1 MILVNTEKIKV
12 LVTGGA
18 GFIGSEFVYQLAQLS
33 KYQITVIDS
42 LTYSG
47 SFKNLELASDPI
59 NFKMIDIR
67 NSEDIHECFKKNK
80 FDYVVNFAAESHVD
94 KSIQE
99 PNIFWQT
106 NIIGTCNLL
115 NSSLEFGVLKFFQ
128 ISTDEVY
135 GSIIDGEF
143 SEESRLNPSSPY
155 SASKAAAEFAVQ
167 AFSATY
173 NLNFL
178 IARCSNNYGPRQHTE
193 KLIPTIIKS
202 FLNGAKVPL
211 YGDGSNIREW
221 IFVTDTCSAL
231 TKILEFGKVNN
242 VYNVSSNIFKT
253 NLEVVNQIGE
263 IMQVQKPFFELVKDR
278 PGHDYRYAISSEKI
292 RNELGWQPQTDFKK
306 GIFKTIEWYLSNPER
321 LQKW

>member
-1 MILVNTEKIKV
+1 MNTEKIKV
-12 LVTGGA
+12 LITGGA
-18 GFIGSEFVYQLAQLS
+18 GFIGSEFVYQLAQLA
-33 KYQITVIDS
+33 KYEITVIDS

-47 SFKNLELASDPI
+47 SLENLKLVSNSI
-59 NFKMIDIR
+59 NFKRIDIR
-67 NSEDIHECFKKNK
+67 NSQDIHECFKKNR
-80 FDYVVNFAAESHVD
+80 FDFVVNFAAESHVD

-115 NSSLEFGVLKFFQ
+115 NSSLEFGVFKFFQ

-135 GSIIDGEF
+135 GSITEGEF
-143 SEESRLNPSSPY
+143 SEESKLNPSSPY

-173 NLNFL
+173 QLNYL

-202 FLNGAKVPL
+202 FVNGRKVPL

-221 IFVTDTCSAL
+221 IFVSDTCSAL
-231 TKILEFGKVNN
+231 TKILEFGKLNTI
-242 VYNVSSNIFKT
+242 YNVSSNTFKT
-253 NLEVVNQIGE
+253 NLEVVKQIAK

-278 PGHDYRYAISSEKI
+278 PGHDYRYAISSKKI
-292 RNELGWQPQTDFKK
+292 GNELGWESQTDFEQ

-321 LQKW
+321 MQTW

>member
-1 MILVNTEKIKV
+1 MNTEKIKV

-18 GFIGSEFVYQLAQLS
+18 GFIGSEFVHQLAQLA

-47 SFKNLELASDPI
+47 SLKNLKSINKSI
-59 NFKMIDIR
+59 NFKKIDIR
-67 NSEDIHECFKKNK
+67 NSRDIHECFKKNR
-80 FDYVVNFAAESHVD
+80 FDFVVNFAAESHVD

-135 GSIIDGEF
+135 GSITEGEF
-143 SEESRLNPSSPY
+143 SEESKLNPSSPY
-155 SASKAAAEFAVQ
+155 SASKAAAELAVQ

-173 NLNFL
+173 KLNYL

-193 KLIPTIIKS
+193 KFIPTIIKS
-202 FLNGAKVPL
+202 FLNGRKVPL
-211 YGDGSNIREW
+211 YGDGGNIREW
-221 IFVTDTCSAL
+221 IFVSDTCSAL
-231 TKILEFGKVNN
+231 IKILEFGKANN
-242 VYNVSSNIFKT
+242 VYNVSSKTFKT
-253 NLEVVNQIGE
+253 NLEVVNQIGK
-263 IMQVQKPFFELVKDR
+263 IMQAQKPFFELVQDR
-278 PGHDYRYAISSEKI
+278 QGHDYRYAISSDRI
-292 RNELGWQPQTDFKK
+292 RNELGWHSQTDFEV

-321 LQKW
+321 IQKW

>member
-1 MILVNTEKIKV
+1 VNTEKIKV

-18 GFIGSEFVYQLAQLS
+18 GFIGSEFVHQLVQLA

-47 SFKNLELASDPI
+47 SLENLKSINKSI
-59 NFKMIDIR
+59 NFKKIDIR
-67 NSEDIHECFKKNK
+67 NSRDIHECFKKNR
-80 FDYVVNFAAESHVD
+80 FDFVVNFAAESHVD

-135 GSIIDGEF
+135 GSITEGEF

-173 NLNFL
+173 KLNYL

-202 FLNGAKVPL
+202 FLNGRKVPL
-211 YGDGSNIREW
+211 YGNGGNIREW
-221 IFVTDTCSAL
+221 IFVSDTCSAL
-231 TKILEFGKVNN
+231 IKILELGKANN
-242 VYNVSSNIFKT
+242 VYNVSSNTLKT
-253 NLEVVNQIGE
+253 NLQVVDHIGE
-263 IMQVQKPFFELVKDR
+263 IMQVQKPFFELVQDR
-278 PGHDYRYAISSEKI
+278 QGHDYRYAISSDRI
-292 RNELGWQPQTDFKK
+292 RNELGWHSQTDFEV

-321 LQKW
+321 MQKW